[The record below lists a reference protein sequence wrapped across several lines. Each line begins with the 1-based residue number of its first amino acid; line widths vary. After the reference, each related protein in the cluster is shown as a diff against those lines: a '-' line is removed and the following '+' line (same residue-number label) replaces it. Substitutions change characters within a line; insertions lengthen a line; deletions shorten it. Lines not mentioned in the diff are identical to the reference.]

1 MTLLLCYFTK
11 FGFDPR
17 KKCFLAASFEEVV
30 TYIGIYKDRARYYIY
45 YLYILFIYIIY
56 IYYFIYYITMKDKIE
71 KEIR

>member
-30 TYIGIYKDRARYYIY
+30 IYIGIYKDRARDII
-45 YLYILFIYIIY
+45 YILFIYIIL
-56 IYYFIYYITMKDKIE
+56 YITMKDKIE

>member
-30 TYIGIYKDRARYYIY
+30 IYIGIYKDRARD
-45 YLYILFIYIIY
+45 IIY
-56 IYYFIYYITMKDKIE
+56 ILYYYINIYITMKDKIE

>member
-11 FGFDPR
+11 FGFVPR

-30 TYIGIYKDRARYYIY
+30 IYIGIYKDRARDII
-45 YLYILFIYIIY
+45 YILFIYIIL
-56 IYYFIYYITMKDKIE
+56 YITMKDKIE

>member
-30 TYIGIYKDRARYYIY
+30 IYIGIYKDRARDII
-45 YLYILFIYIIY
+45 YILFIYIILY
-56 IYYFIYYITMKDKIE
+56 IILL
-71 KEIR
+71 

>member
-11 FGFDPR
+11 VGFVPR

-30 TYIGIYKDRARYYIY
+30 IYIGIYKDRARD
-45 YLYILFIYIIY
+45 IIY
-56 IYYFIYYITMKDKIE
+56 IYYYIYYITMKDKIE

>member
-30 TYIGIYKDRARYYIY
+30 IYIGIYKDRARDII
-45 YLYILFIYIIY
+45 YILFIYIIL
-56 IYYFIYYITMKDKIE
+56 YITIKDKIE

>member
-1 MTLLLCYFTK
+1 MLLCYFTK

-30 TYIGIYKDRARYYIY
+30 IYIGIYKDRARD
-45 YLYILFIYIIY
+45 IIY
-56 IYYFIYYITMKDKIE
+56 IYYIIIYITMKDKIE

>member
-11 FGFDPR
+11 VGFVPR

-30 TYIGIYKDRARYYIY
+30 IYIGIYKDRARD
-45 YLYILFIYIIY
+45 IIY
-56 IYYFIYYITMKDKIE
+56 IYIYYYIIFITMKDKIE

>member
-11 FGFDPR
+11 VGFVPR

-30 TYIGIYKDRARYYIY
+30 IYIGIYKDRARD
-45 YLYILFIYIIY
+45 IIY
-56 IYYFIYYITMKDKIE
+56 IYYIIIYITMKDKIE

>member
-11 FGFDPR
+11 VGFVPR

-30 TYIGIYKDRARYYIY
+30 IYIGIYKDRARDIYYYI
-45 YLYILFIYIIY
+45 IF
-56 IYYFIYYITMKDKIE
+56 ITMKDKIE

>member
-11 FGFDPR
+11 FGFVPR

-30 TYIGIYKDRARYYIY
+30 IYIGIYKDRARDIIYYIY
-45 YLYILFIYIIY
+45 YYYYII
-56 IYYFIYYITMKDKIE
+56 FITIKDKIE

>member
-11 FGFDPR
+11 VGFVPR

-30 TYIGIYKDRARYYIY
+30 IYIGIYKDRARYYIY
-45 YLYILFIYIIY
+45 YY
-56 IYYFIYYITMKDKIE
+56 IYYITMKDKIE

>member
-11 FGFDPR
+11 FGFVPR

-30 TYIGIYKDRARYYIY
+30 IYIGIYKDRARDIIY
-45 YLYILFIYIIY
+45 IYII

>member
-11 FGFDPR
+11 FGFVPR

-30 TYIGIYKDRARYYIY
+30 IYIGIYKDRARDIIYYIY
-45 YLYILFIYIIY
+45 YYYYII
-56 IYYFIYYITMKDKIE
+56 FINIKDKIE

>member
-11 FGFDPR
+11 FGFVPR

-30 TYIGIYKDRARYYIY
+30 IYIGIYKDRARYY
-45 YLYILFIYIIY
+45 IYIIY

>member
-30 TYIGIYKDRARYYIY
+30 IYIGIYKDRARD
-45 YLYILFIYIIY
+45 IIY
-56 IYYFIYYITMKDKIE
+56 IYYYIIFITIKDKIE

>member
-11 FGFDPR
+11 FGFVPR

-30 TYIGIYKDRARYYIY
+30 IYIGIYKDRARD
-45 YLYILFIYIIY
+45 IIY
-56 IYYFIYYITMKDKIE
+56 IYYIIIYITMKDKIE

>member
-30 TYIGIYKDRARYYIY
+30 IYIGIYKDRARD
-45 YLYILFIYIIY
+45 IIY
-56 IYYFIYYITMKDKIE
+56 IYYYYIIFITIKDKIE